1 MHSHINIQ
9 SIRLAQHQRQQDY
22 ADKLCVRRSLIS
34 EVEQGTCLLMPNDI
48 NKLCEVAQA
57 PVTQLYPDW
66 LLRDIC
72 RVYRPAHKEVE
83 PGNIRY
89 RQIGVRVR
97 QDMSQHLTRDNLR
110 KCGYKDITA
119 WIYVC
124 ISRLQDEL
132 REVNNNTAVNGG
144 AL

>member
-1 MHSHINIQ
+1 MQLQSTIQ
-9 SIRLAQHQRQQDY
+9 AIRLSQGKRQQDWS
-22 ADKLCVRRSLIS
+22 DETGLRRQLIS
-34 EVEQGTCLLMPNDI
+34 DIEQGACLLMPNDI

-72 RVYRPAHKEVE
+72 RVYRPAHKDVE

-132 REVNNNTAVNGG
+132 REVTNGKK
-144 AL
+144 